1 MSTVRDQIGKQAME
15 VMHDLQEMREGAAD
29 PAGGKFEPE
38 TEFDYCEHGPDKV
51 LDGVCSVQQLIQ
63 EQPIKS
69 VLVAVGAGVLLGT
82 LWTIRRR

>member
-1 MSTVRDQIGKQAME
+1 MPTVRDQLGKQAME
-15 VMHDLQEMREGAAD
+15 VMHNLEEMREGAAE
-29 PAGGKFEPE
+29 PAEDKFEPE
-38 TEFDYCEHGPDKV
+38 TEFDYCEQAPDKV
-51 LDGVCSVQQLIQ
+51 LDGACSVQQLIQ